1 MRKILI
7 VACLLLISG
16 TVFAQNKQQKFEQAV
31 TGIMECLAK
40 DDLDAINKKYI
51 HPTYEL
57 FVIYRVGVPDIFY
70 RSATLEKDSVYS
82 SPYFYT
88 AGLQPAKRALK
99 LAAVDYDCNHERW
112 SRNGFFYQQNVP
124 EQLSNIVAFMK
135 QYEGEDTEAET
146 LEAIRVIEKNS
157 YRIVDTESSV
167 VFWLSW
173 INNKWYLTVFDLVSM
188 DCSA

>member
-1 MRKILI
+1 MKKILI
-7 VACLLLISG
+7 VACLFLISG
-16 TVFAQNKQQKFEQAV
+16 AVFGQSKQQKFEQTASE
-31 TGIMECLAK
+31 IMECLAK
-40 DDLDAINKKYI
+40 DDLTTINKKYI
-51 HPTYEL
+51 HPAYEL
-57 FVIYRVGVPDIFY
+57 FVVYRMGVPDIFY
-70 RSATLEKDSVYS
+70 RTATLEKDSVYS

-88 AGLQPAKRALK
+88 AALKPGKRVLK

-124 EQLSNIVAFMK
+124 KQLSDIVAFIK
-135 QYEGEDTEAET
+135 KYEGVETEAET
-146 LEAIRVIEKNS
+146 LAVIRVIEKNS

>member
-1 MRKILI
+1 MRKILT

-16 TVFAQNKQQKFEQAV
+16 VVFAQSKQQKFEQAV
-31 TGIMECLAK
+31 TEIMECLAK
-40 DDLDAINKKYI
+40 DDLVTINKKYI
-51 HPTYEL
+51 NPELQL
-57 FVIYRVGVPDIFY
+57 FVLYRMGVPDIFY
-70 RSATLEKDSVYS
+70 RTATLEKDSVYS

-88 AGLQPAKRALK
+88 AALQPGKRVLK

-112 SRNGFFYQQNVP
+112 TRNGFFYQQNVP
-124 EQLSNIVAFMK
+124 KQLSDIVAFMK
-135 QYEGEDTEAET
+135 QYEGVDTEAET
-146 LEAIRVIEKNS
+146 LEAIGIIEKSS

-173 INNKWYLTVFDLVSM
+173 VNNKWYLTVFDLVSM

>member
-16 TVFAQNKQQKFEQAV
+16 TMFAQNKQQKFEQAV
-31 TGIMECLAK
+31 TEIMECLAK
-40 DDLDAINKKYI
+40 DDLGTINKKYI
-51 HPTYEL
+51 HPAYEL
-57 FVIYRVGVPDIFY
+57 FVVYRMGVPDIFY
-70 RSATLEKDSVYS
+70 RTATLEKDSIYS

-88 AGLQPAKRALK
+88 AALQQGKRVLK

-124 EQLSNIVAFMK
+124 NQLSDIVAFTK
-135 QYEGEDTEAET
+135 KYEGVETEAET
-146 LEAIRVIEKNS
+146 LAAIRVIEKSS

-173 INNKWYLTVFDLVSM
+173 IDNKWYLTVFDLVSM